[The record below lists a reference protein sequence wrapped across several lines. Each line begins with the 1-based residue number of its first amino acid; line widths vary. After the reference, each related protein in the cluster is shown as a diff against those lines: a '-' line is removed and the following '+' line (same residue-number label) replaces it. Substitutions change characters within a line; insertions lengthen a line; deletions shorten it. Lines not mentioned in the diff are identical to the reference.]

1 MGFLKN
7 KKGSPL
13 VEEGLLVGI
22 AILAIGLLIFL
33 VVHILQWAGV
43 NIDQLISDIGNLLP
57 FFENICV
64 FNVPII

>member
-1 MGFLKN
+1 MKLLKDLLGN

-33 VVHILQWAGV
+33 VISILDWAGI
-43 NIDQLISDIGNLLP
+43 NIEQLITDIGNLLP
-57 FFENICV
+57 F
-64 FNVPII
+64 